1 MSKILIKGREGAGKT
16 WLVRDIINDI
26 LEEEKINMLAYT
38 DMHEGEVEEFGDMFE
53 GKVSLLITLGE
64 DKKEVILDTFLSEQK
79 RDNHSLEVAIFDE
92 CGYFEGEQR
101 EKLIKLLENADEHNQ
116 TIILTYQHE
125 EKKPIHDIEKYC
137 DTFIELDKYSKYSHE
152 YTVTTV
158 D

>member
-1 MSKILIKGREGAGKT
+1 MSKILIKGREGSGKT

-26 LEEEKINMLAYT
+26 LEEEKINILAYT

-79 RDNHSLEVAIFDE
+79 KDNHSLEVAIFDE

-116 TIILTYQHE
+116 TVILTYQHE
-125 EKKPIHDIEKYC
+125 EKKPMHDIEKYC
-137 DTFIELDKYSKYSHE
+137 DIFIELDNYSHE
-152 YTVTTV
+152 YVVTTV

>member
-1 MSKILIKGREGAGKT
+1 MSKILIKGREGSGKT

-26 LEEEKINMLAYT
+26 LEEEKINILAYT
-38 DMHEGEVEEFGDMFE
+38 DMHEGEVEEFSDEFE

-79 RDNHSLEVAIFDE
+79 KDNHSLEVAIFDE

-101 EKLIKLLENADEHNQ
+101 EKLIKLLENADKHNQ

-125 EKKPIHDIEKYC
+125 EKKPMRDIEKYC